1 MGPAD
6 ASHRPDHAADGGLN
20 VRFRRS
26 EDPKGEIEDYL
37 QRETRLNVE
46 EGMSPEEARLAARR
60 KLGPVA
66 RVMEESREAS
76 LGLVWR
82 WLDLIWRD
90 LRHGARMFAKNPGFT
105 LTAIVSLA
113 FGTGANVAMF
123 SITDAILLRPLA
135 VPHPREIMSL
145 GTEYHNDYSSVLR
158 TSYPDYLEIRNQA
171 RSFDGLFAYTFT
183 GAGFAAQHGATAQV
197 KAGAI
202 VTGNLFQALGV
213 EPRLGRP
220 FRPDEDQ
227 VPGRDA
233 VVVLSYGL
241 WQDLG
246 GDPKIIDRSVEIA
259 GIDFTVIGVAP
270 EDFDSPDHF
279 FRPAFYVPVMMWP
292 RISGQP
298 KVLEDRLS
306 TSMRV
311 KGRLKSDVLLS
322 QAEAELETIASNLN
336 RAHPETNQS
345 RSLIA
350 RTEFETAVVG
360 NRVYSSL
367 TAILTLLAAA
377 VLIVAC
383 ANVAGLLTSRAPLRA
398 REMALRLAVGAGR
411 GRLIRQLLTE
421 SSMIAL
427 AGGVLGLP
435 LAYLGVDLFRQ
446 IRLPTDLVML
456 PKFDLDARALAFA
469 LIVAMSSV
477 ILFGLIPAIQTART
491 NLTSAFK
498 AGGGVELGRRRLWG
512 RNLLVALQVAVSL
525 VLLTVAV
532 FTRNAFQGELTRGM
546 GFRSD
551 HLAMVS
557 VDPNMLRYSEA
568 QSAQFFQTLTKRAE
582 ALPGVQS
589 AALTSGMLG
598 QNLGNAGV
606 EPEGYRLPPG
616 KAFLTIFYDRVD
628 EHYFDTFEI
637 PIERGRGFTASDTK
651 DTPAVAVVNQTF
663 AAHYWPNQDPLGKR
677 FLLNG
682 VRWVE
687 VVGIARNSHYLYMA
701 EPTTDFLY
709 LPYRQTPPG
718 NLTLLA
724 ATSGDS
730 ASLLEPLRKLVRD
743 MDPAMPMYD
752 VMTMEQFY
760 SAKVTGFGEVMT
772 TTVGAMGLMGVIL
785 SMVGLYA
792 LMSYSVSRR
801 TREIGIRMAVGA
813 DRAGVTR
820 MVVRQGLAP
829 VVTGLGMGLLLSAAA
844 GQWLRAAFPLRYEIG
859 PAIYGVMAPLLLA
872 VAMLAAF
879 APARRASLVD
889 PMVALREE

>member
-1 MGPAD
+1 M
-6 ASHRPDHAADGGLN
+6 
-20 VRFRRS
+20 RFRRS